1 MIFRSEDSG
10 GHVKRALALVL
21 MMVFVGISMATPM
34 YAHHGAASFDVGK
47 TLILKGTVKEWLY
60 SNPHCLLTLEV
71 QGEDGKMM
79 QWIAETQSPTV
90 MYPAGYRKN
99 SFKPGDVVTVKIE
112 PVKSG
117 LPAGRIVQALTTD
130 GTLLGDLSS
139 TAKTG
144 VTELK

>member
-1 MIFRSEDSG
+1 MRN
-10 GHVKRALALVL
+10 KLLLLLALV
-21 MMVFVGISMATPM
+21 VGILVATPI
-34 YAHHGAASFDVGK
+34 YAHHGGASFDPGK
-47 TLILKGTVKEWLY
+47 MVLLKGTVKEWLY

-71 QGEDGKMM
+71 KGDDGKTA

-117 LPAGRIVQALTTD
+117 QPAGRIIAALTTD
-130 GTLLGDLSS
+130 GTLLGDLNS
-139 TAKTG
+139 TAQTG